1 MNKQINKQTARVF
14 SCFTRWRDG
23 EERAL
28 RNFAPRRPNA
38 FLCNFSDALVFFPC
52 LQYNQVLSLA
62 KIFHE
67 SNDFLL
73 VTNELLL
80 AGLEM
85 SAQSVEPPFSCISIY
100 LTIVDNFP
108 SRICNQRALRDT
120 KKNKIDVAAYS
131 WKTDAVLLEGHVTAR
146 WSSKTNLAFRR

>member
-1 MNKQINKQTARVF
+1 MNKQMNKQTARVP
-14 SCFTRWRDG
+14 SCFTYWRDG
-23 EERAL
+23 KERAL

-38 FLCNFSDALVFFPC
+38 FLCNFSDALVFFAC

-85 SAQSVEPPFSCISIY
+85 SAQSVKPPISCISIY

-108 SRICNQRALRDT
+108 SRICNQRALCDT

-131 WKTDAVLLEGHVTAR
+131 WKTDAAFLEGHVTAP
-146 WSSKTNLAFRR
+146 WSSKTNLVFRR

>member
-1 MNKQINKQTARVF
+1 MNKQINKQTARVS
-14 SCFTRWRDG
+14 SCFTWWRDG

-38 FLCNFSDALVFFPC
+38 FLCNFSDALVFFAC
-52 LQYNQVLSLA
+52 LQYNQVLSLD

-85 SAQSVEPPFSCISIY
+85 SAQSVEPPISCISIY
-100 LTIVDNFP
+100 LTTVDNIL

-146 WSSKTNLAFRR
+146 

>member
-1 MNKQINKQTARVF
+1 MCLRV
-14 SCFTRWRDG
+14 SPG
-23 EERAL
+23 EGTVKKGAL
-28 RNFAPRRPNA
+28 HNFPPRRPNA
-38 FLCNFSDALVFFPC
+38 FLCNFSDVLVYAC

-67 SNDFLL
+67 SNEFLL

-85 SAQSVEPPFSCISIY
+85 SAQSVEPPISCISIY
-100 LTIVDNFP
+100 LTTVDNIL

-131 WKTDAVLLEGHVTAR
+131 
-146 WSSKTNLAFRR
+146 